1 MDTPANVGVGAEQLV
16 VRTHQIY
23 SFALALMFIALVASA
38 ILFDRSLKALAGAVP
53 AGVMRV
59 TARLAD

>member
-1 MDTPANVGVGAEQLV
+1 MDTPANVGVGAEPLV

-38 ILFDRSLKALAGAVP
+38 ILFMLIDL
-53 AGVMRV
+53 
-59 TARLAD
+59 

>member
-1 MDTPANVGVGAEQLV
+1 MEVSQEKPMDTPANVGVGAEPLV

-38 ILFDRSLKALAGAVP
+38 ILFMLIDL
-53 AGVMRV
+53 
-59 TARLAD
+59 